1 MARILVVNGPN
12 LNLLGQREPGIYG
25 DSTLADVDAAL
36 AAKGRS
42 LGHEVDCFQSNAEHE
57 LIERLHQ
64 ARIEQ
69 VAFAIIN
76 PGAFTHTS
84 VALRDAFLAVAIP
97 FIEVHVSNVHA
108 REAFRQRS
116 YLSDVAVGVISG
128 LGVQGYELA
137 LAAASRH
144 IGEKQIEA
152 GLSHPG
158 KAARSRHLRETG
170 RPQRSVPR
178 HHTRPQAH
186 CSSVRRAT
194 ARR

>member
-36 AAKGRS
+36 AAQGRS

-108 REAFRQRS
+108 REAFRRRS

-144 IGEKQIEA
+144 IGDNK
-152 GLSHPG
+152 
-158 KAARSRHLRETG
+158 
-170 RPQRSVPR
+170 
-178 HHTRPQAH
+178 
-186 CSSVRRAT
+186 
-194 ARR
+194 